1 VSARRRGRS
10 GGRAAL
16 VLLLVAVLVVGL
28 LVAGDRVAASVV
40 EDRVGRQL
48 QTELNTPAPVAVD
61 IRRFPFV
68 SQVLRESFSSV
79 HVVADDVTPTDQQ
92 PTALQ
97 HVDLELRDVTS
108 GDGFATTT
116 ARRAEGTA
124 TFDYAT
130 AKQLTG
136 LELRYAAEG
145 RVEFSSQTQ
154 LLGVPVTATVVGR
167 PLLDVAAQTL
177 SLADPEITVAGVD
190 VPDTTSQALLDA
202 LVKPAPITG
211 VPYGLTV
218 TEITAQ
224 PDGLTAEVT
233 GENVTFSR
241 QR

>member
-1 VSARRRGRS
+1 VTARRRGRS
-10 GGRAAL
+10 AGRTVLALLVVAAL
-16 VLLLVAVLVVGL
+16 LVGL
-28 LVAGDRVAASVV
+28 LVAGDRVAVSVV

-48 QTELNTPAPVAVD
+48 QTELNTPAPVEAD

-68 SQVLRESFSSV
+68 TQLLRSSFSSV
-79 HVVADDVTPTDQQ
+79 HVVAEDVTPTDQQ

-108 GDGFATTT
+108 SDGFATST
-116 ARRAEGTA
+116 AGRAEGTA

-130 AKQLTG
+130 AEQLTG
-136 LELRYAAEG
+136 LALRSAAEG
-145 RVEFSSQTQ
+145 RVEFSTQTQ

-167 PLLDVAAQTL
+167 PLLDVADQTL
-177 SLADPEITVAGVD
+177 TLADPQLTVAGVD

-218 TEITAQ
+218 TEITAR
-224 PDGLTAEVT
+224 PDGLTAAVT

-241 QR
+241 